1 MSATD
6 PLKQSTGQR
15 GLRALPGSGENG
27 RHDPP
32 AGRQTILKCT
42 YRPPD
47 ADFYCWKF
55 GVWYNLGDCCYR
67 HALRTFIGCA
77 DCGQGA
83 GNLKARRQQINAYR
97 ARICR
102 SYTR

>member
-6 PLKQSTGQR
+6 PLKLSPGQR
-15 GLRALPGSGENG
+15 GLRALRGSGG
-27 RHDPP
+27 TRRQDPP
-32 AGRQTILKCT
+32 ADRELILKCT

-55 GVWYNLGDCCYR
+55 GVWYNIGDCCYR
-67 HALRTFIGCA
+67 HALRTFAGCA

-102 SYTR
+102 SYAR